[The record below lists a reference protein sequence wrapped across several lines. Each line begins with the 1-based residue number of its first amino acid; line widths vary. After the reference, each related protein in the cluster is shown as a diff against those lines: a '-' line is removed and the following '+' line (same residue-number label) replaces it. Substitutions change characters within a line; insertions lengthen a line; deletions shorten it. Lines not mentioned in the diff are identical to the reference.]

1 MNLWDWQMIDNDTDN
16 TPILFIVRGL
26 PGSGKTTFVKENKIE
41 CLHLEAD
48 MLCYKAA
55 SYQWRGENVKENHET
70 CFEIAKLVFSR
81 GADLCISNTFTQK
94 WEFAHYVHLAKS
106 LGYCVEVYRMDD
118 DFGNT
123 HSVPEEIVQKMKN
136 RFEDYE
142 GETIVKL
149 QK

>member
-1 MNLWDWQMIDNDTDN
+1 MINDIDNA
-16 TPILFIVRGL
+16 PILYIVRGW
-26 PGSGKTTFVKENKIE
+26 PGSGKTTFVKDNNPE

-48 MLCYKAA
+48 MLCVKAD
-55 SYQWRGENVKENHET
+55 SYQWEGDNVVRNHKT

-94 WEFAHYVHLAKS
+94 WEFKHYISLAQS
-106 LGYCVEVYRMDD
+106 LGYRVEVYRMGCNFDSIH
-118 DFGNT
+118 N
-123 HSVPEEIVQKMKN
+123 VPKDIIQKMKN

-149 QK
+149 QE